1 MAISKITG
9 SALDKNVIMKDVATA
24 DGSSPT
30 LTLQTGDTDIAVDDI
45 LGTINFQAPDEGTG
59 TDAILVAAGISA
71 VSEGDFS
78 SSSNA
83 TSLVLKTGASEAAT
97 AKASITS
104 GGDVKVLTDG
114 ASIFFGADSEIE
126 LRHVADDGLIL
137 KHVGTADGKEPS
149 LTFQAGDTDIA
160 ANDVLGTIN
169 FQAPDEGTGTD
180 AILVAA
186 GIEAVSEG
194 DFSSSSNATK
204 LSFKTAASAA
214 AAETMSLS
222 SAGNLTVTG
231 TVTANSVNLN
241 NLATTGKAIAMA
253 IVFG

>member
-30 LTLQTGDTDIAVDDI
+30 LTLQTGDTDIAVDDV
-45 LGTINFQAPDEGTG
+45 LGTINFQAPDEGAG

-78 SSSNA
+78 SSNNA
-83 TSLVLKTGASEAAT
+83 ASLKFVTGNSAA
-97 AKASITS
+97 A
-104 GGDVKVLTDG
+104 GTDG
-114 ASIFFGADSEIE
+114 GS
-126 LRHVADDGLIL
+126 LIL
-137 KHVGTADGKEPS
+137 GSTGNLTLKDLRTADGSSPTITLQS
-149 LTFQAGDTDIA
+149 GDTDIA